1 MRVEGLSN
9 LQAAIRA
16 NVADLMGRLEPGDVV
31 KAKVLEISS
40 GEALLR
46 LFDGSVLK
54 AAIGEGLQAQAGQT
68 LTLAVASKSEGTL
81 FLETVKDSM
90 QNSPIKQELLKNLLS
105 ALNLKPDT
113 LNTEL
118 ASEFL
123 KAGIKPT
130 SEQFHAASAM
140 LKEAGGL
147 SAEKAVFL
155 ASKGIQP
162 DPAKLELLSRLLDG
176 GLKLGNQLDD
186 LQSALENILKA
197 SGKAIPSNSTGNG
210 FLEAAMSAA
219 AEKSPAG
226 TGMTA
231 QGGVTQA
238 ADDGTQTQ
246 QQRLQQQSQGTASQL
261 NVQADAASRENSG
274 ETMAGLLKASGN
286 AEGKAAATAQS
297 ATAASTAAQNT
308 AASNSAQNA
317 TAASAQTPNL
327 YENDAL
333 NAENSPQTASR
344 QQAAVSNNAANASAQ
359 AATAADKELAAQS
372 GIIRQLAADA
382 EEPGNSGNFGK
393 AGASSDSFSSIKDAI
408 KDVFVRLD
416 TDKSAEGLEL
426 GKSHKELGERLELV
440 KSAIQHSG
448 LTGLSGRESI
458 AAATGQIDDS
468 MRLMSQLNS
477 SNVYYYQIPV
487 NLAGRNT
494 TAELFVMK
502 REPGKKKIDPNN
514 SVLFISL
521 DTDHLGRFES
531 LIDVKGK
538 NVTVNFRTE
547 KQEINDFIKENIKY
561 LYSGLS
567 DSGYKLVDTRYALI
581 DSATPPTKLEQVLS
595 KMAEASRA
603 KVDLRI

>member
-54 AAIGEGLQAQAGQT
+54 AAIGEGLQAQVGQT

-261 NVQADAASRENSG
+261 NLQADAASRENSG

-317 TAASAQTPNL
+317 TAASAQTPDL

-344 QQAAVSNNAANASAQ
+344 QQAAVSNNASNASAQ
-359 AATAADKELAAQS
+359 AAASADKELAAQS

-393 AGASSDSFSSIKDAI
+393 AGASADSFSSIKDAI

-426 GKSHKELGERLELV
+426 GKSHKELGERLDLV
-440 KSAIQHSG
+440 KNAIQHSG
-448 LTGLSGRESI
+448 LAGLSGGESI

-547 KQEINDFIKENIKY
+547 KQEINDFIKENINY